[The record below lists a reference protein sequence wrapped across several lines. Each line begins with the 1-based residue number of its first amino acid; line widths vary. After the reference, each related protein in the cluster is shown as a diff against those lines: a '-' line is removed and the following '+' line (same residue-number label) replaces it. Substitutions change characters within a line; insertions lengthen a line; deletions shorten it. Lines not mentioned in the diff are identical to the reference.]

1 MADNDEHDDG
11 LPVRVTVRLSRL
23 AAARL
28 RDLADE
34 QGTTVSRVIRAA
46 LADVRRTASN

>member
-1 MADNDEHDDG
+1 MSDNDAHDG

-28 RDLADE
+28 REVADE
-34 QGTTVSRVIRAA
+34 RETTVSRVIRAA
-46 LADVRRTASN
+46 LADTRLAAGR

>member
-1 MADNDEHDDG
+1 MMSDDQHDG

-23 AAARL
+23 AAAHL
-28 RDLADE
+28 RAVADE

-46 LADVRRTASN
+46 IDEHKAEQS